1 MDEEIFCRTES
12 NKKKPTIQRAAH
24 QKSNSFLSL
33 NYKIRSH
40 FQCAY
45 ANIYFL
51 TFFAFVRYVYF
62 ILPPLH
68 SIPFHF
74 PLLNSTKFPLYT
86 LTTLSFPSTSLHST
100 LLHFTLLY
108 STLLYSTLLYSTLLY
123 FTLLHSTLLYSI
135 LLYFT
140 LLHFTPLYITPLYFT
155 LLHSTLLYSTSL
167 HHIKIKGQVSNLSI
181 LRDAIFAS

>member
-123 FTLLHSTLLYSI
+123 FTLLHSTLLYS
-135 LLYFT
+135 
-140 LLHFTPLYITPLYFT
+140 
-155 LLHSTLLYSTSL
+155 TSL